1 MKKNSKPST
10 GSNNKGNCSHRMR
23 GMLDRQECTTSS
35 TLIKTQSGSKYGI
48 K

>member
-23 GMLDRQECTTSS
+23 GMLDKNA
-35 TLIKTQSGSKYGI
+35 LLHLL
-48 K
+48 